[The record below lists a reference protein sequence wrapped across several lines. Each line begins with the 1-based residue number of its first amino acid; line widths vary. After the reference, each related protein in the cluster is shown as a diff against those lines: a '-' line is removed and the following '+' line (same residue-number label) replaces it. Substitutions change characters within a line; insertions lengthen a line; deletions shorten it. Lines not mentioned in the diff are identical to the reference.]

1 MKAILCE
8 RFGPPEDLVVAEVEE
23 PEPGPGEIQIAV
35 RAAGVG
41 YVDGLMVQGL
51 YQEKPPLPHV
61 PGSEFAGVVAALG
74 AGVEDWSV
82 GDRVMGMASTGA
94 FGEKLVQPAALCVA
108 TPDRLADTE
117 AAGFLLNHATALHG
131 LRDRGGLE
139 AGETILV
146 LGAAGG
152 VGLATMAMAKA
163 LGGRIIAAASS
174 PEKRELALA
183 AGAEAAVD
191 YSRDDWRREL
201 QGLTAESGLQMV
213 WDPVGGAAA
222 EAAMRSLSWGG
233 RHLVVGFASGTIPK
247 VGLNIPLLKQC
258 QIIGVDWGANRRQNH
273 AYAMA
278 IEREAAAWVAQGRLS
293 PAAVTSRPLAEA
305 AAVLRRQLDRG
316 ALGKVVLT
324 ITPSERA

>member
-1 MKAILCE
+1 MKAILCR
-8 RFGPPEDLVVAEVEE
+8 RFGPPEDLVLADIDE
-23 PEPGPGEIQIAV
+23 PQPGPGEVQIAV

-74 AGVEDWSV
+74 SGVEDWTV
-82 GDRVMGMASTGA
+82 GARVMGMASTGA
-94 FGEKLVQPAALCVA
+94 FGEKLIQPAALCVA
-108 TPDRLADTE
+108 TPDNLDDTE

-131 LRDRGGLE
+131 LRDRGELE

-152 VGLATMAMAKA
+152 VGLAAMAVAKA
-163 LGGRIIAAASS
+163 LGARIIAAASS
-174 PEKRELALA
+174 AEKRELALA
-183 AGAEAAVD
+183 SGAEAAVD
-191 YSRDDWRREL
+191 YGDEDWRQELRE
-201 QGLTAESGLQMV
+201 LTAESGLQMV
-213 WDPVGGAAA
+213 WDPVGGSAA
-222 EAAMRSLSWGG
+222 EAAMRRLSWGG

-273 AYAMA
+273 DYAMA
-278 IEREAAAWVAQGRLS
+278 IEREAAAWIAQGRLS
-293 PAAVTSRPLAEA
+293 PAPVSIRPLAEA
-305 AAVLRRQLDRG
+305 ATVLRQQLDRR
-316 ALGKVVLT
+316 ALGKLVLKISDT
-324 ITPSERA
+324 KN